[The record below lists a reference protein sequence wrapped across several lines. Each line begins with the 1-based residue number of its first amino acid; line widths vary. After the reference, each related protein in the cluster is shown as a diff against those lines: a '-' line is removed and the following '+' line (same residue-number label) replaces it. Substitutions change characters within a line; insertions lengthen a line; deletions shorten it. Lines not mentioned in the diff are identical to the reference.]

1 MKILSFV
8 TPTHSHDCTDCAFKG
23 AVKLGRGQKAELVD
37 IYTCDGEVV
46 IRTGSEGNEFRSR
59 TLDSIGGDIFGQ
71 AAATMVGL
79 NGKPTSWTRELIRER
94 LAINDAWVKR
104 GITTIFNL
112 QTASEQASES
122 TGEDNGVGFSSVH
135 ALFMSSVAKQL
146 AKRGTLS
153 PKQMV
158 SARKI
163 MLKYAGQLA
172 KVANGEIAA

>member
-8 TPTHSHDCTDCAFKG
+8 APVHAHDCTDCSFKG

-71 AAATMVGL
+71 AAATMIGL

-104 GITTIFNL
+104 GVVSIFNL
-112 QTASEQASES
+112 QTASEQDSNNTS
-122 TGEDNGVGFSSVH
+122 EDNGVGFSGCD
-135 ALFMSSVAKQL
+135 AELMSSFAKQIT
-146 AKRGTLS
+146 KRGSLS
-153 PKQMV
+153 PKQMDW
-158 SARKI
+158 ARKK

-172 KVANGEIAA
+172 KIANGEIAA